1 MLQLTGALLD
11 LACVWKGTKKEEAVR
26 QGRVSHWLGEGVVT
40 KTEEESIKRKI
51 KDGRF
56 SFLETHY

>member
-1 MLQLTGALLD
+1 ML
-11 LACVWKGTKKEEAVR
+11 WKGTKKEEAVL
-26 QGRVSHWLGEGVVT
+26 QGRVSHWLGGGVVT